1 MSQSVNKFTN
11 GARPTAW
18 FGDEFESVPLKQ
30 RLKLLLANY
39 RMSDPNLIWEDRF
52 SSKPPTSDTAVA
64 GKWVNGQCDSQH
76 LQNGCSGEEQ
86 MSGTVR
92 KDERHPGELGK
103 SDNPENLANNC
114 MSSNLT
120 VSTAAFTATSEQ
132 ADSLR
137 ESLRVQDP
145 FTVKVEPADNHVESS
160 SASGMSGFSQAGSQA
175 AVNIEPHNNVEYRDD
190 LDHVVL
196 KERLRRLLARC
207 DCMIVNFSLV
217 KFDIVVEYVVC
228 FHPFHPFCSRCS
240 RLTPT
245 ALEFPMYRLITV
257 LSVPQEICA
266 GAVRE
271 GKQFGNRRRV
281 LSGNQVHDIDRLLSS
296 VASKATVYSSSKP
309 HQGKRSLY
317 AESLELQNDSE
328 KRIFKSDSKK
338 TLLSTNAKTV
348 EVSPVS
354 TLKNIK
360 IEPPLS
366 DDFLSMNAN
375 GREQMSYVDFLVK
388 SEVKITDNA
397 CEDALDHMLLR
408 DRIKLLSRDGSSLG
422 VHQGLDCMSKTSFP
436 AFVSRPVAPTPSQSF
451 KVNRPRKRRKT
462 VTDSL
467 ETAMEEDA
475 PGLLKVLIG
484 KGVTVDEIKLYG
496 EPESDD
502 ALEDSSTE
510 ENFSELEEV
519 ISKLFSQ
526 SQRESLLKLG
536 PTRGTKGDR
545 VSYCLECL
553 LSLVEQARYL
563 RFRNWPVEWGWCR
576 DLQSFIFVFER
587 HNRLVLE
594 RPEYGYATYFF
605 ELVESFPIQWQIRRL
620 VTAMKL
626 TSCSRISL
634 IENKA
639 LTVGD
644 DISEGEAR
652 VLMGFGWIPNT
663 GLGTMLNYF
672 DRVVHDRRNERDRSE
687 WRSKIGKLLAD
698 GLNGGTIT
706 SAAAISRNASES
718 DLAHP
723 VEIKIE
729 LN

>member
-1 MSQSVNKFTN
+1 
-11 GARPTAW
+11 
-18 FGDEFESVPLKQ
+18 
-30 RLKLLLANY
+30 
-39 RMSDPNLIWEDRF
+39 
-52 SSKPPTSDTAVA
+52 
-64 GKWVNGQCDSQH
+64 
-76 LQNGCSGEEQ
+76 

-103 SDNPENLANNC
+103 PDNPENLANNC
-114 MSSNLT
+114 MSSNIT

-137 ESLRVQDP
+137 ESLHVQDP

-160 SASGMSGFSQAGSQA
+160 PASGMSVFSQARSQA
-175 AVNIEPHNNVEYRDD
+175 AGNIEPHKNVEYRDD

-196 KERLRRLLARC
+196 KERLRRLLA
-207 DCMIVNFSLV
+207 
-217 KFDIVVEYVVC
+217 
-228 FHPFHPFCSRCS
+228 SRCS

-245 ALEFPMYRLITV
+245 ALE
-257 LSVPQEICA
+257 EICA
-266 GAVRE
+266 GALRE
-271 GKQFGNRRRV
+271 AKQFGNRRRV
-281 LSGNQVHDIDRLLSS
+281 LSGNQVDDIDRLLSS
-296 VASKATVYSSSKP
+296 VASKDTLYSSSKP
-309 HQGKRSLY
+309 HQGKRSIY
-317 AESLELQNDSE
+317 AESLELQNNSE
-328 KRIFKSDSKK
+328 KRIFKSDGKK

-354 TLKNIK
+354 TLTNIK

-375 GREQMSYVDFLVK
+375 VREQMSYVDFLVK
-388 SEVKITDNA
+388 SEVKITDDA
-397 CEDALDHMLLR
+397 CEDELDHMLLR
-408 DRIKLLSRDGSSLG
+408 DRMKLLSRDVSSSRI
-422 VHQGLDCMSKTSFP
+422 HQGPDCMSKTSFS

-687 WRSKIGKLLAD
+687 WRSKIGKLLAE

-706 SAAAISRNASES
+706 SAAAISSNASES
-718 DLAHP
+718 DMAHP
-723 VEIKIE
+723 LEIKIE